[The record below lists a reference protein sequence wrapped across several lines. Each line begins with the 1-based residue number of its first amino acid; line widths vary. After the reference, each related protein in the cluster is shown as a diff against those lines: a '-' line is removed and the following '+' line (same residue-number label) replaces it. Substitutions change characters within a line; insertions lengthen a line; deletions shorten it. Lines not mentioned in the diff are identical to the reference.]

1 MAEAHIEQGCFQKTQ
16 LVIDPLRAKDPDHKP
31 SEAALLRARA
41 TQGLIDTAGVLR
53 IYEWLLPV
61 EESLE
66 VRSRHG
72 VLLGK
77 PGHTHPTRKAL
88 GQMQAHAH
96 KHR

>member
-1 MAEAHIEQGCFQKTQ
+1 M
-16 LVIDPLRAKDPDHKP
+16 IDPLRAKDPDHKP